1 MLLGKVNIKSRQVYS
16 HIRFLV
22 LLFLCIIILYFF
34 NVANAL
40 ETELYDKFKCSAVI
54 GILVTGDTLRYSY
67 TLQKLFI
74 FGTLALNF
82 LQTVLLFHEIF

>member
-1 MLLGKVNIKSRQVYS
+1 M
-16 HIRFLV
+16 

-67 TLQKLFI
+67 TLQTLFV

-82 LQTVLLFHEIF
+82 SSSSLIVSSYFLSRSTLV